1 MEVNRRQVSVSDLP
15 LDVTEE
21 DLELL
26 IESPSFC
33 PDGGD
38 VECVDVDE
46 NTRTAVIT
54 LEDECG
60 THNYCFC
67 NFVLFSCHFN
77 AIFIRSIYMYTVTFG
92 VTVLDVTLP
101 CLLLTY
107 LLTYFLTV
115 YSFVFYKYHN
125 Y

>member
-1 MEVNRRQVSVSDLP
+1 MEVNRRQVLVSDLP
-15 LDVTEE
+15 LDVSEE

-67 NFVLFSCHFN
+67 NFVLFSCQFN
-77 AIFIRSIYMYTVTFG
+77 AIFIQSIYMYTVTFG
-92 VTVLDVTLP
+92 VTVLDVILLVY
-101 CLLLTY
+101 CLLTY
-107 LLTYFLTV
+107 LLTF
-115 YSFVFYKYHN
+115 
-125 Y
+125 